1 MRWEYEK
8 IDLNC
13 APRKSDDLDVLN
25 GAGRDGWELVAVTP
39 TNIAYL
45 KRPLPAAKQPVK
57 SGAK

>member
-13 APRKSDDLDVLN
+13 APRKSDDVDVLN

-45 KRPLPAAKQPVK
+45 KRPTP
-57 SGAK
+57 GG